1 MRASG
6 GDAGRR
12 EDAGDAISAFS
23 RKTYVNRRRFTVRVF
38 FENIGLAKSF
48 PSIGAAKWVKGFFAS
63 KKALSVEL
71 VFIKCRT
78 QP

>member
-12 EDAGDAISAFS
+12 EDAEDAISAFS
-23 RKTYVNRRRFTVRVF
+23 RKS
-38 FENIGLAKSF
+38 LAKSF
-48 PSIGAAKWVKGFFAS
+48 PSIGAAKWAKGFFAS
-63 KKALSVEL
+63 KKALTVEL

>member
-23 RKTYVNRRRFTVRVF
+23 RKS
-38 FENIGLAKSF
+38 LAKSF
-48 PSIGAAKWVKGFFAS
+48 PPIGAAKWVKGFFAG
-63 KKALSVEL
+63 KKALSADCIL
-71 VFIKCRT
+71 IKCRT